1 LRQRTTAPYAL
12 AVAPIEQLVSGD
24 LSIIPRPSSDDGSIV
39 LDWRGRSTDRQPAR
53 VIVPYIT
60 PCLERALHLKVAL
73 EMHFEH
79 LDHMNSST
87 ITAVIQ
93 IIQEARTR
101 GTRLV
106 LVYSADKRWQKL
118 GFEALRIF
126 VKDDGLLVLTTKEP
140 EP

>member
-1 LRQRTTAPYAL
+1 MS
-12 AVAPIEQLVSGD
+12 IERLVSGD
-24 LSIIPRPSSDDGSIV
+24 LTIDPLPSPADGTIV

-53 VIVPYIT
+53 AIVPYVT
-60 PCLERALHLKVAL
+60 PCLERALHLQVPL

-79 LDHMNSST
+79 LEHMNSST

-93 IIQEARTR
+93 IIQEARGR

-118 GFEALRIF
+118 GFEALRVF
-126 VKDDGLLVLTTKEP
+126 VKDDGLLHLTTTEAS
-140 EP
+140 